1 MQCTLLRFRLCRL
14 DKFTFTNYLQMQNVN
29 STFCST
35 EKQTGGKY
43 SHKKLLNTKLEW
55 NKNRFSEAD

>member
-14 DKFTFTNYLQMQNVN
+14 NYAFTNYLQMQNVN
-29 STFCST
+29 STFCSK

-43 SHKKLLNTKLEW
+43 SHKKLLNTKLE
-55 NKNRFSEAD
+55 

>member
-14 DKFTFTNYLQMQNVN
+14 NYAFTNYLQMQNVN
-29 STFCST
+29 STFCSK

-43 SHKKLLNTKLEW
+43 SHKKLLNKKLE
-55 NKNRFSEAD
+55 